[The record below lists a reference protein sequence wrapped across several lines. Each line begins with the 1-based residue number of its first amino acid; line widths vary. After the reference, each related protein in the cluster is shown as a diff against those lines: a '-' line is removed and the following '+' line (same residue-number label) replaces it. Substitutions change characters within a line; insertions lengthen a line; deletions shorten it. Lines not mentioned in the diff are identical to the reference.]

1 MIDNEL
7 NNALSEYDSMTD
19 IEKAN
24 YKKDLSG
31 VVNATKGSIEVKEGF
46 GITLFCL
53 FGLGILFI
61 VMVVIRYPKGE
72 ITGNEA
78 IGWIIAALLS
88 LLFAL
93 RIYTTLHIP
102 LFTIRPEGLET
113 SVFKTPI
120 PWTAIENFDGSTAT
134 CKGIITVAE
143 AFSFVLNEK
152 YLPEQNAKSR
162 FRSGY
167 MKKTKTLGISCV
179 TLRRTN
185 CNTVLEQLELYQ
197 SAAYARQMLQA
208 IEKHEVAYNN

>member
-31 VVNATKGSIEVKEGF
+31 VVSATRGSIEVKEGF
-46 GITLFCL
+46 GVTLFSL

-134 CKGIITVAE
+134 CKGIITVA
-143 AFSFVLNEK
+143 
-152 YLPEQNAKSR
+152 
-162 FRSGY
+162 
-167 MKKTKTLGISCV
+167 
-179 TLRRTN
+179 
-185 CNTVLEQLELYQ
+185 
-197 SAAYARQMLQA
+197 
-208 IEKHEVAYNN
+208 